1 MSAKNAPNSPGPS
14 ARTPQELRNVVL
26 VGNSGGG
33 KTALFEALVAATT
46 ADYRPRASDDRSVQ
60 LSVASVATDA
70 AGPEVVVNL
79 IDTPG
84 YPDFVGEL
92 RAGLRAA
99 DAAVFVVSATDG
111 VDGATMLLWEE
122 CAAVG
127 MPRAIAVSRLDAN
140 RADFEDTLATCQRV
154 LG

>member
-46 ADYRPRASDDRSVQ
+46 PDYRPRASDDRSIQ

-70 AGPEVVVNL
+70 
-79 IDTPG
+79 
-84 YPDFVGEL
+84 
-92 RAGLRAA
+92 
-99 DAAVFVVSATDG
+99 S
-111 VDGATMLLWEE
+111 
-122 CAAVG
+122 
-127 MPRAIAVSRLDAN
+127 
-140 RADFEDTLATCQRV
+140 
-154 LG
+154 